1 LIPLISAAESLAQ
14 KLQITF
20 MQLENNSAAPYR
32 QYPCFS
38 PREPH
43 VDETASRA
51 PARRCSGLVR
61 EAAVPRVFAPFCTL
75 DGPRVAATIART
87 QQKLMR

>member
-1 LIPLISAAESLAQ
+1 MIGAPESLAQ

-20 MQLENNSAAPYR
+20 MQLENNSAAPHR

-38 PREPH
+38 LVEPRA
-43 VDETASRA
+43 DKTALRA
-51 PARRCSGLVR
+51 RRRRCSGLVR
-61 EAAVPRVFAPFCTL
+61 EAAVRLVFAPFCTL